1 MRLLESRVLER
12 ALSRIALATSLL
24 LLASRAGAVQRG
36 WEQVDLPGTGSYT
49 LNYVPFSLDLSSPAP
64 AVVFLHGSGLGPD
77 WWQQNSPLVQV
88 AEELGFVL
96 VMPQAAQDLN
106 FGVGDDEAVIDAALA
121 VAESRLSIDTARIGL
136 SGFSAGAA
144 YALVLA
150 YVTPPKYNGVF
161 AMGAPYRTVIR
172 LSNPSAPPPIHF
184 EYGTNDPNF
193 TQLQYLELH
202 RMFDN
207 LGVANELDLVGGLA
221 HQVPPYANFKA
232 GFAFLLGQPRPS
244 CAPGATALCLRGR
257 FRVSAKW
264 QTAQSSGD
272 AGVVQLT
279 NESGYLWFFAP
290 DNVEVGL
297 KVVDACSFN
306 QRYWMFASGT
316 TDVGVEL
323 EVTDT
328 LRGVTKHWVHPRGTP
343 YAPVLDTDAFA
354 TCP

>member
-1 MRLLESRVLER
+1 MVRR
-12 ALSRIALATSLL
+12 ALSPIVLAIAVSLL
-24 LLASRAGAVQRG
+24 AGRAGAVTRG
-36 WEQVDLPGTGSYT
+36 WENIPLPGTGSYT
-49 LNYVPFSLDLSSPAP
+49 LNYVPFSLDLSSPVP

-77 WWQQNSPLVQV
+77 YWQQSTPLVQV

-106 FGVGDDEAVIDAALA
+106 FGIGDDEAVIDAALTA
-121 VAESRLSIDTARIGL
+121 AESRLSIDTARIGL

-150 YVTPPKYNGVF
+150 YATPPKYNGVF

-172 LSNPSAPPPIHF
+172 LSNPTAPSPIHF
-184 EYGTNDPNF
+184 EYGANDPNY
-193 TQLQYLELH
+193 TQLQYLALRE
-202 RMFDN
+202 MFDN
-207 LGVANELDLVGGLA
+207 LGVPSELDLVSGLA
-221 HQVPPYANFKA
+221 HQVPPYANLRA
-232 GFAFLLGQPRPS
+232 GFAFLLARPRPS
-244 CAPGATALCLRGR
+244 CAPSATALCLRGR

-264 QTAQSSGD
+264 QTASSSGD

-290 DNVEVGL
+290 DNVEISL

-306 QRYWMFASGT
+306 NRYWMFASGT

-328 LRGVTKHWVHPRGTP
+328 LRGVSKSWVHARGTP
-343 YAPVLDTDAFA
+343 YTPVLDSDAFA